1 LEEAHMSN
9 TPFRVLAGLAV
20 AAALVLVAPAA
31 TAQDV
36 TYNAMPNTDWAK
48 FKTYKWVKIEGAQY
62 PDEITDAQVKSA
74 IDTQLAAKGLTK
86 SDTDSADLYVG
97 YQVAV
102 NQEKEWTAYGMGGGP
117 AWGWGPGY
125 RGYGYGGGMATATS
139 STINIGTLG
148 LDMYDRAAKQLVWRG
163 SASKTLDPKAKPEKR
178 QKNLAKAVAKMLK
191 NYPPPPQKT

>member
-1 LEEAHMSN
+1 MSN
-9 TPFRVLAGLAV
+9 TTFRVFAGCAL
-20 AAALVLVAPAA
+20 AAALVLGAPAA
-31 TAQDV
+31 SAQDV
-36 TYNAMPNTDWAK
+36 SFNAMPGTDWAK
-48 FKTYKWVKIEGAQY
+48 YKTYKWVKIEGAQY
-62 PDEITDAQVKSA
+62 PDDIMDAQIKSA
-74 IDTQLAAKGLTK
+74 IDAQLATKGLSKTET
-86 SDTDSADLYVG
+86 DTADLYVG

-148 LDMYDRAAKQLVWRG
+148 LDFYDPGAKQLVWRG

-178 QKNLAKAVAKMLK
+178 QKNLQKAMAKMLK
-191 NYPPPPQKT
+191 NYPPPQKT